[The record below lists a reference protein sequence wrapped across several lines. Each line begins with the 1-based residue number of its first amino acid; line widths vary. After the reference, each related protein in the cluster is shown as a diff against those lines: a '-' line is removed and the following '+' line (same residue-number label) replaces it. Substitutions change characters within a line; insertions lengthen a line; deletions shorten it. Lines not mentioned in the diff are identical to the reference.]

1 MDKGNYTLKDMLK
14 AGMSVEEI
22 QADFNKQIEAAQAE
36 LAKDENNSKKMQARA
51 KLIEGALEYIE
62 AMDYLDEALTEE
74 DKAELTQALYKYL
87 AKFEENFKMYEA
99 FIKKVLNKEKCSTT
113 QKYSLAD
120 QPKRK
125 KRSPYTTFDIWF

>member
-1 MDKGNYTLKDMLK
+1 MDKKNYTLKDMLK
-14 AGMSVEEI
+14 QGISIEEI

-36 LAKDENNSKKMQARA
+36 LAKDENNNKKMQARA
-51 KLIEGALEYIE
+51 KLIEGVIEYIE
-62 AMDYLDEALTEE
+62 AMDYIDEALTEE

-87 AKFEENFKMYEA
+87 AKFEDNFKFYEG
-99 FIKKVLNKEKCSTT
+99 FIKKMLSKENCSTT
-113 QKYSLAD
+113 IKCSLAD

>member
-1 MDKGNYTLKDMLK
+1 MDKKNYTLKDMLK
-14 AGMSVEEI
+14 QGMSIEEI

-36 LAKDENNSKKMQARA
+36 LAKDENNNKKMQARA
-51 KLIEGALEYIE
+51 KLIEGAIEYIE
-62 AMDYLDEALTEE
+62 AMDYIDEALTEE

-87 AKFEENFKMYEA
+87 AKFEDNFKFYEG
-99 FIKKVLNKEKCSTT
+99 FIKKMLSEENCSTT
-113 QKYSLAD
+113 VKYGLAD